1 MQAENK
7 VVSYTVFVWVSLD
20 KLKILIIS
28 FMFAF
33 VLNPV
38 GLNAVTLDVNPFSFK
53 FNITFSNFGG
63 DVFILL
69 ELIPPLP
76 PPVTR
81 VTEKQNSVPY
91 YF

>member
-38 GLNAVTLDVNPFSFK
+38 GLNAVTLDVNPFCFK
-53 FNITFSNFGG
+53 FNMTFSNFGG
-63 DVFILL
+63 DVFIFLA
-69 ELIPPLP
+69 ISSN
-76 PPVTR
+76 V
-81 VTEKQNSVPY
+81 K
-91 YF
+91 

>member
-1 MQAENK
+1 MQVENK
-7 VVSYTVFVWVSLD
+7 VVNYTVFVWVSLD

-63 DVFILL
+63 DVFIFLA
-69 ELIPPLP
+69 ISS
-76 PPVTR
+76 
-81 VTEKQNSVPY
+81 SVK
-91 YF
+91 

>member
-1 MQAENK
+1 MQVENR
-7 VVSYTVFVWVSLD
+7 VVNYTVFVWGSLD

-53 FNITFSNFGG
+53 FNMIFSNFGG
-63 DVFILL
+63 DVFIFLA
-69 ELIPPLP
+69 ISS
-76 PPVTR
+76 
-81 VTEKQNSVPY
+81 SVK
-91 YF
+91 

>member
-53 FNITFSNFGG
+53 FNMIFSNFGG
-63 DVFILL
+63 DVFIFLA
-69 ELIPPLP
+69 ISS
-76 PPVTR
+76 
-81 VTEKQNSVPY
+81 SVK
-91 YF
+91 

>member
-7 VVSYTVFVWVSLD
+7 VVNYTVFVWVSLD

-53 FNITFSNFGG
+53 FNMIFSNFGG
-63 DVFILL
+63 DVFIFLA
-69 ELIPPLP
+69 ISS
-76 PPVTR
+76 
-81 VTEKQNSVPY
+81 SVK
-91 YF
+91 